1 MQMSGEVV
9 VESMSYGAAL
19 KELETILREIEDER
33 VDLDELGARVERA
46 AVLIRVCRDKIARTE
61 AQVKR
66 ILASEEDEGEAV

>member
-1 MQMSGEVV
+1 MSGEVV

>member
-1 MQMSGEVV
+1 V
-9 VESMSYGAAL
+9 
-19 KELETILREIEDER
+19 DER